1 MPKDGIW
8 KSPREDVS
16 PLRRRKRD
24 LKPRAAGGAFK
35 PAVFCLPGKSDG
47 LVEKSLVQS
56 WMEDGNQKVGEM
68 RGALIHLKPA
78 DHAMVRKVFG
88 DASFRYSEMLSELRL
103 DGLAVARRSPKQLA
117 DGDA

>member
-1 MPKDGIW
+1 MPKHGIW
-8 KSPREDVS
+8 KSPERGGF

-24 LKPRAAGGAFK
+24 LKPKAAAGALSQL
-35 PAVFCLPGKSDG
+35 FCLPGKSHG
-47 LVEKSLVQS
+47 AVEKSLVQS
-56 WMEDGNQKVGEM
+56 WMEDGNQKVSEM
-68 RGALIHLKPA
+68 RGSLIHLKPA

-88 DASFRYSEMLSELRL
+88 DTSFRYSEMLSKLRL